1 MKRFY
6 VASGFS
12 NIPNVRYVAQALEAK
27 GYVNTYDWTQNA
39 FGREAGPVTPA
50 TLRAI
55 GQQEKDAVLSADV
68 VVILLPGG
76 KGTHVEL
83 GMAIAQGKRTI
94 LHSPDDVINNAET
107 TSTFYHLPE
116 VEKYCGPLDNLVDTI
131 VGPWDDE
138 GCKPDGSDCWISGT
152 APEWRIDRQLYI
164 RTR

>member
-39 FGREAGPVTPA
+39 FGRDAGPVTPA

-94 LHSPDDVINNAET
+94 LHSPDDATET
-107 TSTFYHLPE
+107 ASAFYHLPE
-116 VEKYCGPLDNLVDTI
+116 LEKCSGSLDNLVDMV
-131 VGPWDDE
+131 VGHRTETEFVPSFSIT
-138 GCKPDGSDCWISGT
+138 GSPD
-152 APEWRIDRQLYI
+152 A
-164 RTR
+164 